1 MTFRPIRILAVL
13 TFGLSLTLLF
23 PGYATGQPTTDIRAK
38 AAQLEKDLNASNQQV
53 AALGQQL
60 QGAQAKVD
68 EADARV
74 RVAQDGINRIK
85 SMINGRAAS
94 IYKLAGA
101 AGPFDALNAQDAQ
114 DLTTRS
120 KYTDLANSSDESLVD
135 QLAASR
141 AELDKARADVA
152 TERDAVAAA
161 KADAESAAS
170 TQQKLLDQVKGDI
183 ETEMRSQT
191 ASRASSATAR
201 GGPPPTGS
209 GGAGAAAAFA
219 QAQVGK
225 SYCNTGARF
234 GPDCFDCSGL
244 TTSSWRAGGLDI
256 PTTSGSQGSAFPHV
270 DLGSLQPG
278 DLITTSSWSAHV
290 GIWVGGGY
298 VHATSYRNNPN
309 AVKFIGGT
317 GSVVDAVRPS

>member
-1 MTFRPIRILAVL
+1 MTFRPTRILAVL
-13 TFGLSLTLLF
+13 TFGLALTLLF

-60 QGAQAKVD
+60 QVAQAKVD

-74 RVAQDGINRIK
+74 KVAQDGINRIK
-85 SMINGRAAS
+85 SIINGRAAS

-114 DLTTRS
+114 DITTRS
-120 KYTDLANSSDESLVD
+120 KYTDLANSSDESLVQ

-141 AELDKARADVA
+141 AELDKAREAVA
-152 TERDAVAAA
+152 AERDGVAAA
-161 KADAESAAS
+161 KAEADSAAS

-183 ETEMRSQT
+183 EAELRNQT
-191 ASRASSATAR
+191 AARAAGAPKV
-201 GGPPPTGS
+201 GGPGPLGS

-225 SYCNTGARF
+225 PYCNTGARF

-256 PTTSGSQGSAFPHV
+256 PTVSGAQGSAYPHV
-270 DLGSLQPG
+270 DTGSLQPG

-309 AVKFIGGT
+309 AVKFIPG